1 MSGRLVREV
10 LEHAPNTLTRLELLV
25 LVSLAESANER
36 TRTTYGSQSAA
47 AVIAHRVR
55 SSPATVRNA
64 LGALRQR
71 ALIKPVH
78 DKVHPGR
85 AQQYVISELHEYHRD
100 T

>member
-10 LEHAPNTLTRLELLV
+10 LEHAPHTLTRLELLV

-36 TRTTYGSQSAA
+36 TRITYGSQSASS
-47 AVIAHRVR
+47 VIAHRVR
-55 SSPATVRNA
+55 STSGSVRNA
-64 LGALRQR
+64 LSALQQR

-78 DKVHPGR
+78 ARARPGR
-85 AQQYVISELHEYHRD
+85 AQQYALIELHEYHRD